1 MNKKLTIEDVKK
13 KKIELEGAILKLVQE
28 FEKECGVR
36 ANHID
41 INRKRDK
48 EIAIEPVAERSGP
61 VENVDVRM
69 ELDLVY

>member
-13 KKIELEGAILKLVQE
+13 KKIELEGAILKLVQG

-36 ANHID
+36 ASYISMD
-41 INRKRDK
+41 RKRDN
-48 EIAIEPVAERSGP
+48 ETAPEPVAERSGP
-61 VENVDVRM
+61 VENVEVRM